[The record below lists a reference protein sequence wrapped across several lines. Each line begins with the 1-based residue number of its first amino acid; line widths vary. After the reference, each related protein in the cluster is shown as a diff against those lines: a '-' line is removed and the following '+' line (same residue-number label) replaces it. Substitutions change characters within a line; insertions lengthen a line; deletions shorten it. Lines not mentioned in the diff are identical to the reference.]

1 MPEDANGNVI
11 TYYFDKSNPASP
23 ILVKFSIT
31 TSNQNNYIDD
41 LSQREITEHITNT
54 TTFDAEGKTLSTS
67 NENRSTY
74 DDILDSTA
82 NEKSYSKYTVEDG
95 KQESIFRDEFGNN
108 VSTITSNANGQIISN
123 KNVYTDNAT
132 TPPHIYESLS
142 TTVYRDDGSYTVT
155 TVKKIDTVALTP
167 SIDEYDVDGVLI
179 EPENN
184 SGDVVPPT
192 LAEITPP
199 SPSDNATGV
208 AIDASITLTFNE
220 SIKAGKGNIVI
231 SNDTGTD
238 LRYISVDDLSQVT
251 LNGAT
256 LSINLTKNLLAG
268 SNYSVTIESDAIK
281 DLAGNKFAGILDSTD
296 FNFTTLVGGS
306 YLISGAG
313 STTTLTGIDT
323 FNISSGEYTHIIN
336 GGFTIGDRLN
346 FFPDA
351 ILNVLPDD
359 DDADN
364 SQSITATDPA
374 TGSVVTITFTNL
386 NDGQDEGIYNLQSLK
401 EFISVGTFAG
411 TISGTTGQDTFT
423 IAVGQNVSINN
434 FSSGDTLKLFPNAIL
449 NIVPDANLTD
459 GIKLANVSDPLTGAT
474 SVITLTGLTDAQD
487 AGVFNMPSFLEEF
500 GATSLVY
507 V

>member
-1 MPEDANGNVI
+1 VN
-11 TYYFDKSNPASP
+11 
-23 ILVKFSIT
+23 
-31 TSNQNNYIDD
+31 
-41 LSQREITEHITNT
+41 
-54 TTFDAEGKTLSTS
+54 
-67 NENRSTY
+67 
-74 DDILDSTA
+74 
-82 NEKSYSKYTVEDG
+82 
-95 KQESIFRDEFGNN
+95 
-108 VSTITSNANGQIISN
+108 
-123 KNVYTDNAT
+123 
-132 TPPHIYESLS
+132 
-142 TTVYRDDGSYTVT
+142 
-155 TVKKIDTVALTP
+155 
-167 SIDEYDVDGVLI
+167 GVLI
-179 EPENN
+179 EPVNN
-184 SGDVVPPT
+184 SDDKAPPT
-192 LAEITPP
+192 LLEIT
-199 SPSDNATGV
+199 PSDNATGV